1 MNTSKEILDQ
11 QWQARLDETR
21 QQIAESQRIAAEHDA
36 AMAVARQHQLDL
48 VAQINVKLAE
58 INRLVAQLGTR

>member
-21 QQIAESQRIAAEHDA
+21 QQIAESQRKIGRAH
-36 AMAVARQHQLDL
+36 V
-48 VAQINVKLAE
+48 
-58 INRLVAQLGTR
+58 